1 MANIHDIARLSGFSV
16 ATVSRVIN
24 DRPYVSAEAK
34 AAVLKV
40 VRQLDYVPNA
50 MARDLSAG
58 HTMTIGVVTPMRD
71 HPYFTSLTNSI
82 TRAAFAR
89 GYRVM
94 LLPSQYDQTIEA
106 DYLEQLRM
114 KAYDALIFTS
124 HALPLSNILPYA
136 KSGQVVVCHDPA
148 TVDINAAFTDRGETY
163 VEGCRWLKNH
173 GAHKIGM
180 LLPRSVA
187 FSATSQ
193 AMLGAYQQVFGE
205 QLPENLQVLKVMNNE
220 DGYQAAQQ
228 LAAQHVDAIF
238 TNGDDI
244 AAGAVQYYREHD
256 LDVPLMVGQENQL
269 SSHLLNMPTI
279 DHHFRVVGELA
290 LRLAVGELSGQ
301 HQVPSTF
308 ISRG

>member
-24 DRPYVSAEAK
+24 DRPYVSKEAK
-34 AAVLKV
+34 AAVMKV

-50 MARDLSAG
+50 VARDLSAG

-94 LLPSQYDQTIEA
+94 LLPSQYDQAIEA

-124 HALPLSNILPYA
+124 HALPLAEILPYA
-136 KSGQVVVCHDPA
+136 QSGQVVVCHDPGD
-148 TVDINAAFTDRGETY
+148 VEINAAFTDRGETY
-163 VEGCRWLKNH
+163 VEACQWLKTH
-173 GAHKIGM
+173 GAQKIGM
-180 LLPRSVA
+180 FLPRSA
-187 FSATSQ
+187 KLSATSQ
-193 AMLGAYQQVFGE
+193 AMLKAYQQVFGNA
-205 QLPENLQVLKVMNNE
+205 LPANLQVLEVMNQG
-220 DGYQAAQQ
+220 DGYAAAKK

-244 AAGAVQYYREHD
+244 AAGAVQYYRQAQ
-256 LDVPLMVGQENQL
+256 LLVPLMVGQENQL
-269 SSHLLNMPTI
+269 SSQLLNMPTI
-279 DHHFRVVGELA
+279 DHHFRVVGKLA
-290 LRLAVGELSGQ
+290 LQLAVGELSGQ
-301 HQVPSTF
+301 HQVASTF
-308 ISRG
+308 ISRA

>member
-34 AAVLKV
+34 AAVMKV

-94 LLPSQYDQTIEA
+94 LLPSQYDQAIEA

-114 KAYDALIFTS
+114 KAYDALIFIS
-124 HALPLSNILPYA
+124 HALPLADILPYA
-136 KSGQVVVCHDPA
+136 KTGRVVVCHDPGQ
-148 TVDINAAFTDRGETY
+148 VKINAAFTDRGETY
-163 VEGCRWLKNH
+163 EEGCQWLKAH
-173 GAHKIGM
+173 GAQKIGM
-180 LLPRSVA
+180 FLPRSRKL
-187 FSATSQ
+187 SATSQ
-193 AMLGAYQQVFGE
+193 AMLGAYAKVFGE
-205 QLPENLQVLKVMNNE
+205 NLPANLQVLDVMNNE
-220 DGYQAAQQ
+220 DGYQAAEQ
-228 LAAQHVDAIF
+228 LAVQQVDAIF

-244 AAGAVQYYREHD
+244 AAGAVQYYRE
-256 LDVPLMVGQENQL
+256 LGLALPLFVGQENQL
-269 SSHLLNMPTI
+269 SSQLLNMPTI

-301 HQVPSTF
+301 HQVASTF
-308 ISRG
+308 IART